1 MSRNTRSKGPEAAAR
16 ETEPMSPMQLAAA
29 ALVAAA
35 ATVTAPAAATA
46 LSANASARAP
56 AHVHEYVG
64 DAPLAGTGRLTW
76 FGLHVYD
83 AALYAPARFD
93 LANPTAQRF
102 VLELTYARRL
112 GGKGIA
118 DASRDEI
125 ERLGLATPAQRAR
138 WHEQMLKLFPDV
150 EKGRRLAGVNV
161 PGSGARFYFDGRFLG
176 SIDEPAFAR
185 AFFAIWLDER
195 TKAPQLREDLLKTAP
210 ARTAGT

>member
-1 MSRNTRSKGPEAAAR
+1 MSRSTRSRRPEAAAR
-16 ETEPMSPMQLAAA
+16 RAGATSSGRLAAA
-29 ALVAAA
+29 ALLVAATA
-35 ATVTAPAAATA
+35 VAAPAAASPAVTA
-46 LSANASARAP
+46 GTQAP
-56 AHVHEYVG
+56 AHVREHVG
-64 DAPLAGTGRLTW
+64 DLPPAGSGRLTW

-93 LANPTAQRF
+93 LADPTAQRF

-112 GGKGIA
+112 DGRGIA

-125 ERLGLATPAQRAR
+125 ERLGFGTQAQRAR

-195 TKAPQLREDLLKTAP
+195 TKAPRLREDLLKTAP